1 MVGARHRY
9 VWDMEVI
16 RSRSAVSRVVPTI
29 KSRGANVNVMEPCA
43 PSNGVIF
50 PSVTSMH
57 SVEEFVSDMGRSW
70 QRHVHVRPLLL
81 LLPRRVHP
89 WQ

>member
-1 MVGARHRY
+1 M
-9 VWDMEVI
+9 WDTVVI

-29 KSRGANVNVMEPCA
+29 KSRGANVNVMVPCV
-43 PSNGVIF
+43 PLNGAIF
-50 PSVTSMH
+50 PSVTSLH

-70 QRHVHVRPLLL
+70 QRHVHVRPRRV
-81 LLPRRVHP
+81 LLP